1 MLLKFHFALEFNFT
15 KDDFSTKDKLI
26 LTYHRII
33 EAFKF
38 ANAYRPH
45 FCDPEFPI
53 HKKEFEEVRRYF
65 RYQSLSYF
73 SCVFIRFVHCSIL

>member
-1 MLLKFHFALEFNFT
+1 MKFHFALEFNFT

-65 RYQSLSYF
+65 SINHYHISAVFLLDLSIAQF
-73 SCVFIRFVHCSIL
+73 FD